1 MIEFA
6 LLASGSKANSVV
18 IQSAKTRILVDCGL
32 SARETAKRLQSLG
45 IAPETIQAIVI
56 SHEHS
61 DHIAGVRVF
70 AGQTKCM
77 VFANE
82 GTLGQGNFVGDLSG
96 DRLQQ
101 FESGRSFV
109 FQDLCFESFSV
120 EHDAADP
127 VAFRVSDGEHVL
139 GIVTDLGHVTEL
151 VRERVQG
158 LHGLVLEHNHDPEL
172 LNEAP
177 YPWELKQRI
186 RSRKGHLSNDD
197 ASKLLEEL
205 ASETLS
211 RLEIVVAAHLSEKS
225 NHPSLVEE
233 TIATAWQRSEQRN
246 RQSSGAL
253 GHPKWAIASQH
264 QPTPWFS
271 LGALDA
277 RAVL

>member
-6 LLASGSKANSVV
+6 LLASGSRANSIV
-18 IQSAKTRILVDCGL
+18 IQSANTRILVDCGL

-70 AGQTKCM
+70 AGQYKCR

-82 GTLGQGNFVGDLSG
+82 GTFGQGNFIEGLSG
-96 DRLQQ
+96 DCLQQ
-101 FESGRSFV
+101 FESGSSFI
-109 FQDLCFESFSV
+109 FQDLRFESFSI
-120 EHDAADP
+120 EHDAVDP
-127 VAFRVSDGEHVL
+127 VGFRISDGEHVL

-197 ASKLLEEL
+197 ASKLLEQL
-205 ASETLS
+205 ANDASS
-211 RLEIVVAAHLSEKS
+211 CLEIVVAAHLSEKS

-233 TIATAWQRSEQRN
+233 TIATAWQRSGVLRPPT
-246 RQSSGAL
+246 S
-253 GHPKWAIASQH
+253 AIALQH
-264 QPTPWFS
+264 QPTSWFS
-271 LGALDA
+271 LGAAETRVAL
-277 RAVL
+277 